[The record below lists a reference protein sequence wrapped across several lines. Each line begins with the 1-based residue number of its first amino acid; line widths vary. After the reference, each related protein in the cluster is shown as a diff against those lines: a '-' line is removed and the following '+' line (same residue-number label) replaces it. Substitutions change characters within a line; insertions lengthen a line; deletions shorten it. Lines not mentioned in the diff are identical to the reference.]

1 ISFFSSR
8 RRHTS
13 FSRDWSSDVCS
24 SDLAGIGILE
34 QASPMI
40 QDFFSSVTPQAAAGF
55 VGLLSLANLVGRF
68 GWSTASD
75 KLGRKRAYMLYLG
88 TGALL
93 YSGVATIGGS
103 SIAIFVSLTFVILTF
118 YGGGFATI

>member
-75 KLGRKRAYMLYLG
+75 KLGRKRAYMRSEERRAGKECRSRLKPEMHRR
-88 TGALL
+88 
-93 YSGVATIGGS
+93 
-103 SIAIFVSLTFVILTF
+103 
-118 YGGGFATI
+118 